1 MVPEGMDKL
10 ATAWVAFHDDGAWSV
25 RCAGDGNGDF
35 DGDEGGVLG
44 WTSL

>member
-1 MVPEGMDKL
+1 METSNRV
-10 ATAWVAFHDDGAWSV
+10 WVAFHDDGAWSV
-25 RCAGDGNGDF
+25 QCQGGDEGF